1 MALLFW
7 IIVFIIALFVMLKG
21 ADWFLVSSERIGRS
35 LGLSAFI
42 IGAVIIGIGTSLPEL
57 AVSIFALSGGV
68 QEVIASNA
76 IGSNISNI
84 LLIIGVAAI
93 ISRKLIVSKDLIDLD
108 LPMLVSSTII
118 FLAVAWDRQV
128 DLGEAIILVGSYV
141 IYFLYSIFAKDTDI
155 DNEDPPSQ
163 EKITIK
169 LIALLILSG
178 GALVFGAKFLIDSVT
193 HIADILNIRSSI
205 IAITA
210 VAVGTSLP
218 ELIVSIKA
226 ALAGKPEMA
235 IGNIFGSNTFNLLIV
250 VGLPA
255 IFTQITID
263 SVTFSV
269 GLPIMAAATFM
280 FLVSGISKKIYIWEG
295 AMFIMFY
302 VFFIGRLFGFF

>member
-1 MALLFW
+1 MILLFW
-7 IIVFIIALFVMLKG
+7 IFVFCVALFVMLKG
-21 ADWFLVSSERIGRS
+21 ADWFLISSERIGRS

-57 AVSIFALSGGV
+57 AVSIFALLGGV

-84 LLIIGVAAI
+84 LLVVGVAAI
-93 ISRKLIVSKDLIDLD
+93 IARKLTVSKDIIDLD
-108 LPMLVSSTII
+108 LPMLVSSTVI
-118 FLAVAWDRQV
+118 FMAVAWDRHV
-128 DLGEAIILVGSYV
+128 ELGEAIILVGAYV

-163 EKITIK
+163 EKITFK
-169 LIALLILSG
+169 LIILLILSG
-178 GALVFGAKFLIDSVT
+178 AALTFGAKFLIDSVT
-193 HIADILNIRSSI
+193 QIAEILNIRSSI

-218 ELIVSIKA
+218 ELIVSVKA
-226 ALAGKPEMA
+226 ALAGKSEMA
-235 IGNIFGSNTFNLLIV
+235 IGNIFGSNTFNLLMV

-263 SVTFSV
+263 PVTFSV